1 MEYMMHGT
9 LNGMDTMSDILNDMG
24 TNFEDDLGNVFD
36 YELAIDL
43 ENGTGYSPDE
53 LGYDENEGEAL

>member
-1 MEYMMHGT
+1 MMDGT
-9 LNGMDTMSDILNDMG
+9 LKCMDTMSNILHDMG

-43 ENGTGYSPDE
+43 ESDTGYSPDE
-53 LGYDENEGEAL
+53 LGYDENEGEEW